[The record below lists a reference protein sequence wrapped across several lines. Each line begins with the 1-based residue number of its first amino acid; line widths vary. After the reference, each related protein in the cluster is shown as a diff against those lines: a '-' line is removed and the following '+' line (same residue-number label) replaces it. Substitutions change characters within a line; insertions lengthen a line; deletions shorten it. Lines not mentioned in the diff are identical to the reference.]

1 MEEAKGRGP
10 PGMLTVR
17 LKGMAERW
25 GPWDSGRSRKTG
37 ENHPQGQRAALAIR
51 AGGARSLH
59 SGGGVPQERAC
70 SGCRCW
76 WVLLQYSWQ
85 LNLEV
90 GKGKVAL
97 MEGEPSITLRCRQG
111 EQEGE

>member
-25 GPWDSGRSRKTG
+25 GPWDSGRSRKTRG
-37 ENHPQGQRAALAIR
+37 SHLQGQRAALAIR
-51 AGGARSLH
+51 AGLALLQGARSLH

-70 SGCRCW
+70 SGSRCW
-76 WVLLQYSWQ
+76 WVLL
-85 LNLEV
+85 
-90 GKGKVAL
+90 
-97 MEGEPSITLRCRQG
+97 
-111 EQEGE
+111 

>member
-1 MEEAKGRGP
+1 MGTLGFREKQ
-10 PGMLTVR
+10 
-17 LKGMAERW
+17 
-25 GPWDSGRSRKTG
+25 KTR
-37 ENHPQGQRAALAIR
+37 ESHPQGQRAALAIR
-51 AGGARSLH
+51 AGLALLQGARSLH

-76 WVLLQYSWQ
+76 WVLLQYTWQ

-90 GKGKVAL
+90 GKGKAAL